1 MVLRKIVGPAAALM
15 ALVAGTSAPPL
26 AKGPTSWFVQAGA
39 TGDETN
45 VEHPTGSLE
54 SIERW
59 SAAGD
64 RIVVLPTDAVLYGG
78 IALKA
83 GQRVVGLVRAGR
95 KPVISNSDSTRHLG
109 CGVLVANG
117 SVVANVRVEGT
128 VASGIYGRNASGVRI
143 DSVDVRGTNRGQSFI
158 EAAFPTLPGRVPHG
172 GMVFVHADTAADVEV
187 TASTVIET
195 SGVGIASIAS
205 GVAHTRLSIRHTR
218 VEGGTRMDFYDI
230 GIAALVK
237 DRTAT
242 TRLAI
247 SDSHVKGRLSRS
259 GRNVMIAASGGG
271 RADARIDRIVSGA
284 TGQDGIVGAVM
295 QSPSEIT
302 IHISD
307 SVVEDAGQMNVEGSL
322 VNLPPEAGARAGE
335 ARVSIEIERTIIRHA
350 GAVPGFEDVAAN
362 VWMGGSQFIA
372 KDPPAVGRYRLRIT
386 NSRIDSAGRAGLEF
400 GNRRITAAGLTEASA
415 FDVAVRGSTIEKNGE
430 ADVKIVA
437 RGVRI
442 DARRNCWGQ
451 PTGLAEDRVMVFS
464 PAERSQ
470 LDATE
475 PLSCETGSRGQSP

>member
-1 MVLRKIVGPAAALM
+1 MVLSKIVGPVAALL
-15 ALVAGTSAPPL
+15 ALLAGTSAPPL
-26 AKGPTSWFVQAGA
+26 AKAPTSWFVQAGA
-39 TGDETN
+39 TGDGTN

-54 SIERW
+54 SIERR

-64 RIVVLPTDAVLYGG
+64 RIFVLPSDVALDGG
-78 IALKA
+78 IALKV
-83 GQRVVGLVRAGR
+83 GQRLVGLVRAGR
-95 KPVISNSDSTRHLG
+95 KPIITNSDSTRHLG

-117 SVVANVRVEGT
+117 SVVSNLRIERT

-143 DSVDVRGTNRGQSFI
+143 DSVDVRGANSGQSFI
-158 EAAFPTLPGRVPHG
+158 EATFPTLPGRVPHG
-172 GMVFVHADTAADVEV
+172 GMVFVHTEAAAEVEV

-195 SGVGIASIAS
+195 SGLGIASIAS
-205 GVAHTRLSIRHTR
+205 GLAHTRLSIRHTR
-218 VEGGTRMDFYDI
+218 VEGGTRMDFYDF
-230 GIAALVK
+230 GIAVLVK

-242 TRLAI
+242 TRLEI
-247 SDSHVKGRLSRS
+247 SDAQVKGRLSRS
-259 GRNVMIAASGGG
+259 GRNVAIVASGGG
-271 RADARIDRIVSGA
+271 RADARIDRIHSGA

-302 IHISD
+302 IRISD

-322 VNLPPEAGARAGE
+322 INLPPEAGTRANA
-335 ARVSIEIERTIIRHA
+335 ARVSIEIARTIIRHA

-372 KDPPAVGRYRLRIT
+372 TGPPALGRYRLRIT
-386 NSRIDSAGRAGLEF
+386 DSRIDSAGRAGLEF
-400 GNRRITAAGLTEASA
+400 GNKRITAAGLTEASA
-415 FDVAVRGSTIEKNGE
+415 FDVAVRGNTIEKNGE
-430 ADVKIVA
+430 ADVKLVA

-442 DARRNCWGQ
+442 DARRNCWGH
-451 PTGLAEDRVMVFS
+451 PAGLTVDRVMVFA

-475 PLSCETGSRGQSP
+475 PVSCAAGSRGQRP

>member
-1 MVLRKIVGPAAALM
+1 MVLSKIVGPVAALL
-15 ALVAGTSAPPL
+15 ALVAGTGAPPL
-26 AKGPTSWFVQAGA
+26 AEAPTSWFVQAGA
-39 TGDETN
+39 TGDGTN

-54 SIERW
+54 SIERR

-64 RIVVLPTDAVLYGG
+64 RIVVLPSDAVLDGG

-83 GQRVVGLVRAGR
+83 GQRLVGLVRAGR
-95 KPVISNSDSTRHLG
+95 KPVITNSDSTRHLG

-117 SVVANVRVEGT
+117 SVVSNVRIEGT

-143 DSVDVRGTNRGQSFI
+143 DSVDVRGANRGQSFI
-158 EAAFPTLPGRVPHG
+158 EATFPTLPGRVPHG
-172 GMVFVHADTAADVEV
+172 AMVFVHADAVAEVTV
-187 TASTVIET
+187 TASTVTET
-195 SGVGIASIAS
+195 AGLGIASIAS

-218 VEGGTRMDFYDI
+218 VEGGTRIGFYDM

-237 DRTAT
+237 DHTAT
-242 TRLAI
+242 TRLEIFDA
-247 SDSHVKGRLSRS
+247 HVKGRLSRS

-271 RADARIDRIVSGA
+271 RADARIDRIHSGA

-322 VNLPPEAGARAGE
+322 INLPPEAGTRANA
-335 ARVSIEIERTIIRHA
+335 ARVSIEIARTIIRHA

-362 VWMGGSQFIA
+362 VWMGGSQFIE
-372 KDPPAVGRYRLRIT
+372 KGPPAMGRYRLRIT
-386 NSRIDSAGRAGLEF
+386 DSRIDSAGRAGLEF
-400 GNRRITAAGLTEASA
+400 GSKRITAAGLTEVSA
-415 FDVAVRGSTIEKNGE
+415 FDVVVRGSTIEKNGE
-430 ADVKIVA
+430 ADVKLVA

-442 DARRNCWGQ
+442 DARRNCWGH
-451 PTGLAEDRVMVFS
+451 PAGLAEDRVMVFA

-475 PLSCETGSRGQSP
+475 PRACETGSRGQRR